1 MRIRTNDYTKGEIV
15 KILREWTE
23 LNQSDFGKTIG
34 KSHGAIKK
42 YESGERNFTFETLM
56 DICKKHE
63 IKITLEKIPNKK

>member
-1 MRIRTNDYTKGEIV
+1 MKINVNDYSPQELIKIV
-15 KILREWTE
+15 REWTE
-23 LNQSDFGKTIG
+23 LNQNDFGKTIG

-56 DICKKHE
+56 DICKKHG

>member
-1 MRIRTNDYTKGEIV
+1 MKINVNDYSPQGLIKIV
-15 KILREWTE
+15 REWTE

-56 DICKKHE
+56 DICKKHG
-63 IKITLEKIPNKK
+63 IKITFEKIPNKK